1 MVTTES
7 FRYDKNLL
15 LSFSVFWFLNR
26 DGNGI
31 LTGWLGRV
39 DGEGVVKGGWSGVL
53 PPTSS
58 SSSPGLFGS
67 GAMGDELG

>member
-15 LSFSVFWFLNR
+15 LSFSVFWFFNR

-31 LTGWLGRV
+31 LTGWLGGI
-39 DGEGVVKGGWSGVL
+39 DGEEVVEGGCVGIL
-53 PPTSS
+53 LPTSFS
-58 SSSPGLFGS
+58 SS
-67 GAMGDELG
+67 